1 MSANY
6 DASQVG
12 VPYVRGTQVVVN
24 WPDGA
29 DRNKPV
35 ITISQCMAVK
45 LADST
50 VRNLETIAPL
60 VFTAD
65 LTAHGNDPVPI
76 VDPATGAALGP
87 NTTLNSVMVQMLA
100 IIRQQQIASGQ

>member
-35 ITISQCMAVK
+35 ITVSQCMAVK
-45 LADST
+45 LADGV

-60 VFTAD
+60 IFTAD
-65 LTAHGNDPVPI
+65 LTVHGNDPVPV
-76 VDPATGAALGP
+76 VDPSTGAALGP
-87 NTTLNSVMVQMLA
+87 TTTLNSVMVQMLA

>member
-1 MSANY
+1 MANY
-6 DASQVG
+6 DSTQVG

-29 DRNKPV
+29 DRNKP
-35 ITISQCMAVK
+35 IIAISQCMAVK
-45 LADST
+45 LADGS

-65 LTAHGNDPVPI
+65 LVAHGNDPVPI
-76 VDPATGAALGP
+76 VDPSSGAALGP

-100 IIRQQQIASGQ
+100 IIRQQQIASGM

>member
-1 MSANY
+1 MAANF

-12 VPYVRGTQVVVN
+12 VPYIRGTQVVVN

-35 ITISQCMAVK
+35 ISVTQCTAVK
-45 LADST
+45 LADGS
-50 VRNLETIAPL
+50 VRNLDVLPPL

-100 IIRQQQIASGQ
+100 IIRQQQIASGM